1 MQKKGK
7 SKNIATVVKP
17 VEEPTLDLTS
27 VNLNKVDVEALV
39 KEEERLRDLIM
50 KNLQS
55 DQTVDGD
62 KLENLSTVL
71 LQALHTKDEQL
82 INYALEKDVKP
93 EFSLGLK
100 TYRQHCQESPNLKG
114 SDLFALF
121 STKHA
126 EKAIYEA
133 RPSQMASK
141 SDDTS
146 PDCPSWS
153 GPTACLE
160 ITQGCSKL
168 RNRTYW
174 RASST

>member
-93 EFSLGLK
+93 GFSLGLK
-100 TYRQHCQESPNLKG
+100 TY
-114 SDLFALF
+114 
-121 STKHA
+121 
-126 EKAIYEA
+126 
-133 RPSQMASK
+133 
-141 SDDTS
+141 
-146 PDCPSWS
+146 
-153 GPTACLE
+153 
-160 ITQGCSKL
+160 
-168 RNRTYW
+168 
-174 RASST
+174 